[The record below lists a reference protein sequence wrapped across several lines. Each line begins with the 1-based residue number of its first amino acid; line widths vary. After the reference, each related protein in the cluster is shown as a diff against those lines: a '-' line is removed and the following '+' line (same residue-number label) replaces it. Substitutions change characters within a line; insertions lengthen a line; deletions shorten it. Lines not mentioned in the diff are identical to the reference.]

1 MTRPVVLVIDDSQD
15 IHDILAVRLKPEQV
29 DLHAALEAQDGLTRA
44 RALVPD
50 LVLLDIDMPNMT
62 GFEICQRLKDDPM
75 TAAVPI
81 IFLTG
86 AAEVHTKVQGFD
98 LGAVDYVTKPFE
110 PAELRARVRAAL
122 RTKRYHDL
130 LATRAQIDG
139 LTGLWNRAYFD
150 RRLREEAL
158 AAVRYER
165 PVSLVL
171 LDLDHFKRLNDDHGH
186 PFGDRVLQ
194 AVGEILWGELRAVD
208 APCRYGGEEL
218 GLILTHTDLDG
229 AMVVGE
235 RVRAAI
241 ASMSLRHKG
250 AQVRVTASVGVSAT
264 SLVEPRTAVTGELM
278 IDLADQ
284 ALYRAKR
291 GGRDR
296 VERASSCDTCPSR
309 AAG

>member
-15 IHDILAVRLKPEQV
+15 IHDILAVRLQPEQV
-29 DLHAALEAQDGLTRA
+29 DLHGAREAQDGLVRA

-62 GFEICQRLKDDPM
+62 GFELCQRLKADPV

-86 AAEVHTKVQGFD
+86 ATEVYTKVQGFD
-98 LGAVDYVTKPFE
+98 LGAVDYVTKPFQ

-158 AAVRYER
+158 AAVRYQR
-165 PVSLVL
+165 AVSLVM

-194 AVGEILWGELRAVD
+194 AVGEVLWCELRAVD

-235 RVRAAI
+235 RVRSAI
-241 ASMSLRHKG
+241 AGMGIRHKG
-250 AQVRVTASVGVSAT
+250 APVHVTASVGVSAT
-264 SLVEPRTAVTGELM
+264 SLVPADQAVTAETL

-291 GGRDR
+291 AGRDR
-296 VERASSCDTCPSR
+296 VERASSCDACPGR

>member
-296 VERASSCDTCPSR
+296 VV
-309 AAG
+309 AADVVMAFAGG

>member
-1 MTRPVVLVIDDSQD
+1 MTQPVVLVIDDSRD
-15 IHDILAVRLKPEQV
+15 IHDILAVRLQPEQV
-29 DLHAALEAQDGLTRA
+29 QLHAALDAADGLLKA

-62 GFEICQRLKDDPM
+62 GLEICQRLKADPA
-75 TAAVPI
+75 TAEVPI

-98 LGAVDYVTKPFE
+98 LGAVDYVTKPFQ

-158 AAVRYER
+158 AVARYQR
-165 PVSLVL
+165 AVSLVL

-194 AVGEILWGELRAVD
+194 AVGEVLWGELRAVD

-218 GLILTHTDLDG
+218 ALILTETDLDG
-229 AMVVGE
+229 AMVVAE

-241 ASMSLRHKG
+241 AGMGLRHKG
-250 AQVRVTASVGVSAT
+250 AQVQVTTSVGVAAA
-264 SLVEPRTAVTGELM
+264 SLVTPHGAVTADVLVE
-278 IDLADQ
+278 LADT

-296 VERASSCDTCPSR
+296 VAIGDRCDACPAR

>member
-1 MTRPVVLVIDDSQD
+1 MTQPVVLVIDDSQD

-29 DLHAALEAQDGLTRA
+29 DLHAALEAQDGLARA
-44 RALVPD
+44 RALLPD

-62 GFEICQRLKDDPM
+62 GFEICQRLKADPI

-86 AAEVHTKVQGFD
+86 ANEVHTKVQGFD

-139 LTGLWNRAYFD
+139 LTGLWNRDYFD
-150 RRLREEAL
+150 RRLHEEAL

-165 PVSLVL
+165 AVSLVL

-229 AMVVGE
+229 ALVVGE

-241 ASMSLRHKG
+241 AGMGIRHKG
-250 AQVRVTASVGVSAT
+250 AQVRVTTSVGVSST
-264 SLVEPRTAVTGELM
+264 SLIEPHRAITGELLV
-278 IDLADQ
+278 DLADQ

-296 VERASSCDTCPSR
+296 VERASRCDTCPGR

>member
-15 IHDILAVRLKPEQV
+15 IHDILAVRLQPEQV
-29 DLHAALEAQDGLTRA
+29 ELHGAREATDGLARA
-44 RALVPD
+44 RALMPD

-62 GFEICQRLKDDPM
+62 GFEICQRLKADPT

-98 LGAVDYVTKPFE
+98 LGAIDYVTKPFQA
-110 PAELRARVRAAL
+110 AELRARVRAAL

-158 AAVRYER
+158 AVARYER
-165 PVSLVL
+165 ECSLVL

-194 AVGEILWGELRAVD
+194 AVGEVLWAELRAVD

-218 GLILTHTDLDG
+218 ALVLTHTDLDG
-229 AMVVGE
+229 AMVVAE
-235 RVRAAI
+235 RVRNAI
-241 ASMSLRHKG
+241 ATIGLRHKG
-250 AQVRVTASVGVSAT
+250 APVRVTASAGVAAA
-264 SLVEPRTAVTGELM
+264 SLVTPRQTVTAELLV
-278 IDLADQ
+278 DLADQ

-291 GGRDR
+291 AGRDR
-296 VERASSCDTCPSR
+296 VERASWSATGR
-309 AAG
+309 AAS